1 MGAIPHHATEATSSP
16 RLPRSTASVIHRTVR
31 PRAFRARWFDAPRRE
46 FGGDCARRRAR
57 HRSVHA
63 SHRTA
68 PLDQARIGLMS
79 SAGIFL
85 ADSQPPFD
93 VERERREPTWGDP
106 TLRVIPNDVSQSQL
120 DARHLH
126 INTTDLLVDMNVALP
141 IERLNE
147 LAEQGVIGSASPEH
161 YSVMGFQEEGAEQW
175 RTVTGPEIAARCRAA
190 DIDAL
195 ILAPA

>member
-1 MGAIPHHATEATSSP
+1 MAPTSSSSP
-16 RLPRSTASVIHRTVR
+16 TAI
-31 PRAFRARWFDAPRRE
+31 
-46 FGGDCARRRAR
+46 
-57 HRSVHA
+57 
-63 SHRTA
+63 
-68 PLDQARIGLMS
+68 
-79 SAGIFL
+79 
-85 ADSQPPFD
+85 
-93 VERERREPTWGDP
+93 PTWGDP